1 MNTMAS
7 LKSNSAD
14 WFSESAGAEHG
25 ESSGQSSS
33 ILTTFKAARSLTK
46 DSKRLDRKE
55 EMGQH
60 VDGWGAED
68 PPPHFMENPRLRQN
82 QRTKEGRRLRP
93 QGQDGDDFPEIPPPD
108 MQNKCFLQVFSLNE
122 IYCNVLRNT
131 LYCNQRQF
139 RPADKRRNFKLF
151 MMD

>member
-25 ESSGQSSS
+25 KSSGQSSS

-68 PPPHFMENPRLRQN
+68 PPHFMENPRLRQN
-82 QRTKEGRRLRP
+82 QWTKEGRRLRP

-108 MQNKCFLQVFSLNE
+108 MQKKRFCKFFL
-122 IYCNVLRNT
+122 
-131 LYCNQRQF
+131 
-139 RPADKRRNFKLF
+139 
-151 MMD
+151 